1 MIFSAVFLE
10 EMRLNDLDIVRRSP
24 VGKKQLLH
32 EISARNAAFLGEILV
47 SVRVKRDKVL
57 ESLKDM
63 CQIMIISRGYIGKI
77 SGSGEG

>member
-24 VGKKQLLH
+24 VRKKQLLH

-47 SVRVKRDKVL
+47 SVRAKRDKVL
-57 ESLKDM
+57 ESLKRYVSNNDHF
-63 CQIMIISRGYIGKI
+63 
-77 SGSGEG
+77 